1 MFKQLLKNIHYW
13 LGSKDFIS
21 GHDHYRKCGDEI
33 TSYNLDHDN
42 RCVSIFS
49 SKPEHTQ
56 AIISL
61 IAIIM
66 EENKENTNG

>member
-1 MFKQLLKNIHYW
+1 MIKQWIKNLHYW
-13 LGSKDFIS
+13 LGNKDFIS
-21 GHDHYRKCGDEI
+21 SHNHYRKCGDEI
-33 TSYNLDHDN
+33 TSYNLDHDA

-49 SKPEHTQ
+49 SKPEHAN

-66 EENKENTNG
+66 EENKEGKNG

>member
-1 MFKQLLKNIHYW
+1 MFKRLLKNLHYW

-21 GHDHYRKCGDEI
+21 SHDHYRKCGDEI

-49 SKPEHTQ
+49 SKPEHAK

-66 EENKENTNG
+66 EENKETHNE